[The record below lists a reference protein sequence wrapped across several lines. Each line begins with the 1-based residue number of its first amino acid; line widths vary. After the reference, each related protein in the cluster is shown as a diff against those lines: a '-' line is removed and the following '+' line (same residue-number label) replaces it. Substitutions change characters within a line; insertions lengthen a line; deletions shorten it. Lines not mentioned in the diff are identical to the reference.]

1 MKRVLI
7 VFCTISLTLLVITS
21 DSFSKAANQYR
32 NIQMTINQKTA
43 YVDGK
48 TVELEAPPTIIN
60 NKTVVPLRFLQENAM
75 QSCSKITW
83 KPEEKKIT
91 MQIPA
96 EYLDCDALSSLYRD
110 LENLKL
116 ENEQLK
122 EENERLKKNIT
133 TPEDVV
139 PPIVYGPK
147 NGIKFTLKS
156 IVKEKESIRIDVIV
170 ENLSNYWCRFPA
182 SRTTMN
188 HNNKDYQSTGWD
200 SAFSERINA
209 GQRIA
214 GYIRFP
220 LIPVTGNAKFTFVM
234 WPQDTLKNFDF
245 NIKID
250 LEQAIPASK
259 NSLNQLLE

>member
-1 MKRVLI
+1 MKRVLV
-7 VFCTISLTLLVITS
+7 VFCAVSLALLAITA
-21 DSFSKAANQYR
+21 DGTSKAASQYR

-75 QSCSKITW
+75 QSCSKILW
-83 KPEEKKIT
+83 NPEEKKIT

-96 EYLDCDALSSLYRD
+96 EFLDCETFTSMQKE
-110 LENLKL
+110 LENLKT
-116 ENEQLK
+116 ENEKLK
-122 EENERLKKNIT
+122 EENERMKKSLAS
-133 TPEDVV
+133 PEDVV

-147 NGIKFTLKS
+147 NGIKFTFKS
-156 IVKEKESIRIDVIV
+156 IVKEKESIRLDVIV

-188 HNNKDYQSTGWD
+188 HNNKDYQTTGWD

-220 LIPVTGNAKFTFVM
+220 LIPVTGTAKFTFVM

-259 NSLNQLLE
+259 NSLNQ